1 MFICL
6 MANGNLPIAA
16 SAGAFITD
24 INRDFRIPGVPGVS
38 HTKHSRKR
46 SAQRGISRDMI
57 QDTLD
62 FGTCTC
68 KQGLEFYT
76 MRRKDLKDRFDP
88 SYAEKVDG
96 VVVVLGGDG
105 CIRTAYKNKASY
117 KRIAKKAK
125 RLYRAA

>member
-1 MFICL
+1 
-6 MANGNLPIAA
+6 MANGNLPLAGHTGTFTAA
-16 SAGAFITD
+16 IHH
-24 INRDFRIPGVPGVS
+24 DFRIPGVPGVS

-46 SAQRGISRDMI
+46 TSQRGISRDMI

-62 FGTCTC
+62 YGTCMC
-68 KQGLEFYT
+68 KQGLEFFT

-88 SYAEKVDG
+88 GYAEKVEG
-96 VVVVLGGDG
+96 VVVVLGSDG
-105 CIRTAYKNKASY
+105 CIRTAYKNKSGY

>member
-1 MFICL
+1 
-6 MANGNLPIAA
+6 MATGNLPLAGHTGTFTAA
-16 SAGAFITD
+16 

-46 SAQRGISRDMI
+46 SAQRGITREMI

-76 MRRKDLKDRFDP
+76 MLRKDLKDLFDP
-88 SYAEKVDG
+88 SYSEKLEG

-105 CIRTAYKNKASY
+105 CIRTTYKNKAGY
-117 KRIAKKAK
+117 KRIAKKSK
-125 RLYRAA
+125 RLFRAA

>member
-1 MFICL
+1 
-6 MANGNLPIAA
+6 MAYKNLPLAGHSGTFTAA
-16 SAGAFITD
+16 

-46 SAQRGISRDMI
+46 SAQRGITREMI

-76 MRRKDLKDRFDP
+76 MLRKDLKDRFDP
-88 SYAEKVDG
+88 GYAEKVEG
-96 VVVVLGGDG
+96 VVIVLGGDG
-105 CIRTAYKNKASY
+105 CIRTTYKNKAGY
-117 KRIAKKAK
+117 KRIAKKSK
-125 RLYRAA
+125 RLFRAA

>member
-1 MFICL
+1 MT
-6 MANGNLPIAA
+6 NGHLPIASQPGTFTA
-16 SAGAFITD
+16 A
-24 INRDFRIPGVPGVS
+24 INSDFRIPGVPGVS

-46 SAQRGISRDMI
+46 TSQRGISRDMI

-88 SYAEKVDG
+88 SYAEKVEG

-105 CIRTAYKNKASY
+105 CIRTAYKNKSGY